1 MPPNAPAPRPVSD
14 RSGLLQ
20 RRRLARTARTLAQG
34 RATPREDRLPVD
46 ADAELSKGPAL
57 RWATWSAS
65 KFKLD
70 VARGLF
76 AVVLTI
82 ALIW

>member
-1 MPPNAPAPRPVSD
+1 MASGSAPVRAGVAFEPLRQLNCMPPNAPAPRPVSD

-57 RWATWSAS
+57 R
-65 KFKLD
+65 
-70 VARGLF
+70 
-76 AVVLTI
+76 
-82 ALIW
+82 